1 LLAPKVVGSRCR
13 WSFDETVFEVDA
25 ACGARVTCFSL
36 GGDDILSGTEVNA
49 LNFGSTFWTSPQ
61 SQWGWPPPGE
71 IDSEP
76 YEARLAAEG
85 NTVRFEGRVYPKLG
99 IAVAKTFAVDATRG
113 RIDITYTI
121 ANRSA
126 ESLTVAPWE
135 ISRHPT
141 RGLTYFPTEAPD
153 APGAPGDRTPDPAV
167 VEPRSSLR
175 VVQEAGAI
183 WFAYDA
189 AAITDHQKMF
199 ARGHRNESWIAHVDI
214 GRRLHLVKTF
224 PPLRPGEVAAPGEA
238 ALEIYADPDHTY
250 VEVEQQGPYRPL
262 GPGQTLDWTVTWQ
275 LRRLPSS
282 IAIRAANP
290 ELLVASRALVSG
302 RPTRT

>member
-1 LLAPKVVGSRCR
+1 M
-13 WSFDETVFEVDA
+13 FEVDA

-36 GGDDILSGTEVNA
+36 GGDDILSGAEVNA

-76 YEARLAAEG
+76 YEMRLVGTTG
-85 NTVRFEGRVYPKLG
+85 NAVRFEGRIYPKLAV
-99 IAVAKTFAVDATRG
+99 AVAKTFAVDAAR
-113 RIDITYTI
+113 DLVEITYSI

-126 ESLTVAPWE
+126 ESLSIAPWE

-141 RGLTYFPTEAPD
+141 RGLTFFPTEAPKP
-153 APGAPGDRTPDPAV
+153 PGARPAPGDGTPDPAI

-189 AAITDHQKMF
+189 AAVTDHQKMF
-199 ARGHRNESWIAHVDI
+199 ARGPHDEGWIAHVDVA
-214 GRRLHLVKTF
+214 RRLHLVKSF
-224 PPLRPGEVAAPGEA
+224 APLGPDEVAAPGEA

-262 GPGQTLDWTVTWQ
+262 APGQALDWTVTWQ

-282 IAIRAANP
+282 IVIRVGNP
-290 ELLVASRALVSG
+290 ELLAASRALASD
-302 RPTRT
+302 RPNGT

>member
-1 LLAPKVVGSRCR
+1 L
-13 WSFDETVFEVDA
+13 FEVDA
-25 ACGARVTCFSL
+25 ACGARVTSFSL
-36 GGDDILSGTEVNA
+36 GGDDILSGVAVNA

-76 YEARLAAEG
+76 YQMRPADADGAAM
-85 NTVRFEGRVYPKLG
+85 RFEGRMYPKLG
-99 IAVAKTFAVDATRG
+99 IAVTKTFAVDAARG
-113 RIDITYTI
+113 LIDITYTI
-121 ANRSA
+121 ANGSA
-126 ESLTVAPWE
+126 ASLTVAPWE

-141 RGLTYFPTEAPD
+141 RGLTFFPTDMPD
-153 APGAPGDRTPDPAV
+153 APGAARAGMPDPAI
-167 VEPRSSLR
+167 VEPRSSLA

-189 AAITDHQKMF
+189 RAITDHQKMF
-199 ARGHRNESWIAHVDI
+199 ARGPRDEGWIAHIDVE
-214 GRRLHLVKTF
+214 RRLHLVKTF
-224 PPLRPGEVAAPGEA
+224 PPLRPGEVAAPEEA

-250 VEVEQQGPYRPL
+250 VEVEQQGAYRPI

-282 IAIRAANP
+282 IAIRVANP
-290 ELLVASRALVSG
+290 ELLAASRALASG
-302 RPTRT
+302 RPAGI